1 MCGGDAM
8 PDVDPIVE
16 RSRMVAAGDLW
27 NEFNNRSSFGW
38 DIKPSSIIQ
47 FAGNDDFTPNLN
59 QGTENQSQN
68 PIENKTR
75 PRTNLYRGIRKRLW
89 GKWAA
94 EIRDP
99 QQGVRLWLGTYNTP
113 EEAARAYDAAAI
125 RTRGSKARLNFPKPT
140 KKRCVEVEQPPPPL
154 NQCELNGQIST
165 ASDSTQPLMGYGNL
179 HNHLSEDELKSLVQI
194 SNWESFL
201 GLEREAAQFNELG
214 CESGDLWATF

>member
-16 RSRMVAAGDLW
+16 RSRMVAASDLW
-27 NEFNNRSSFGW
+27 NESNTHSPFGW

-47 FAGNDDFTPNLN
+47 FARNDDFTPNLN
-59 QGTENQSQN
+59 QGSEKQSQN

-75 PRTNLYRGIRKRLW
+75 PRKNLYRGIRKRLW

-94 EIRDP
+94 EILDP
-99 QQGVRLWLGTYNTP
+99 QQGVRLWLGTYNTL

-125 RTRGSKARLNFPKPT
+125 RIRGDKARLNFPKPA

-165 ASDSTQPLMGYGNL
+165 ASESTQPLMDYGNL
-179 HNHLSEDELKSLVQI
+179 HNHLSADELKLLEQI
-194 SNWESFL
+194 SNWETFL
-201 GLEREAAQFNELG
+201 GPEHESTQFNELG
-214 CESGDLWATF
+214 CDLWATF